1 MIFGVLLGSPR
12 GSVEEGGP
20 ISVIWGNFRCL
31 RGFYPL
37 CGWGYL
43 WCAGVSLQYGRLE
56 AVVGLGQ
63 G

>member
-1 MIFGVLLGSPR
+1 VKLLR
-12 GSVEEGGP
+12 RGGP

-31 RGFYPL
+31 RGFYSL

-56 AVVGLGQ
+56 AVVGLGR